1 MRRKGSMS
9 NLGSAVATALDRLG
23 LGNKLREQLVI
34 VKWAEVV
41 GERIAGVS
49 RPDRISDGILW
60 VACKSSVWANE
71 LTLHKEHIKTELNK
85 TVQRRVVKDI
95 RFSSRGYRKGQA
107 GDNPEPH
114 KIVEVDDVSLTPD
127 QEVIAAAVA
136 DKAKD
141 DKLAEAIKKAVLV
154 SIRREQAKHEE
165 SET

>member
-49 RPDRISDGILW
+49 RPDRIADGILW

-71 LTLHKEHIKTELNK
+71 LTLHKEHIKKELNK

-95 RFSSRGYRKGQA
+95 RFSSRGYRKGQTL
-107 GDNPEPH
+107 NVEPA
-114 KIVEVDDVSLTPD
+114 KTVEVDEVSLTQD
-127 QEVIAAAVA
+127 QEELAAAA
-136 DKAKD
+136 AAKAKD
-141 DKLAEAIKKAVLV
+141 DELSEAIKKAVLV
-154 SIRREQAKHEE
+154 SIRREQARHEE
-165 SET
+165 SEI